1 MQTPGRLFRNA
12 LKNGKP
18 LQCFGT
24 VNAYTALLAKNAGA
38 NAIYLSGSGVATA
51 SLGLPDLG
59 ITNLNDLLI
68 DITRI
73 TNCVPDIPLLVDVDT
88 GFGSALNIRRTVNEL
103 IKCGAAGLHIED
115 QISEKRC
122 GHRPNKSIV
131 SVDEMIDRIKT
142 CVITRNNSNIDKD
155 FVIMARTDAFAN
167 EGMDGLLHRC
177 DEYVNKGGADM
188 LFLEALTD
196 LNEYNIVNKYFNGE
210 IPLLANITEF
220 GKTPLYNI
228 NELGNVGVSIV
239 LYPLSAHRA
248 MAKAASN
255 VYKRIINDGDQKNCV
270 DIMQTRNEL
279 YDELGYWEYESLLD
293 GLFGKQKE

>member
-1 MQTPGRLFRNA
+1 MQTPGRRFRDA
-12 LKNGKP
+12 LKKGKP
-18 LQCFGT
+18 LQCLGT

-177 DEYVNKGGADM
+177 DEYINKGGADM

-255 VYKRIINDGDQKNCV
+255 VYKTIINDGHQKNCI

-279 YDELGYWEYESLLD
+279 YHELGYWEYESLLD